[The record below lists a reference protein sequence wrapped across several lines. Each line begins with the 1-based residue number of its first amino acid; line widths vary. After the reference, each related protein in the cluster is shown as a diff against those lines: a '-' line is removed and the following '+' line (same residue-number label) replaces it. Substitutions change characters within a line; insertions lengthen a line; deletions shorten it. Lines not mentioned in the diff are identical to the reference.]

1 MKTSRL
7 RTILTLS
14 SFIVVLLASII
25 LGCTEQSG
33 VLPPSEIPRLT
44 ISIEE
49 HLNKIFLWIR
59 PTLGDFI
66 IYRNISVYMN
76 ESLAARVE
84 NSPSLLYVMNLSD
97 AKYNVSIVVNYYDP
111 KNDVLRVYEKTIVFE
126 IINNKIYVNGVYH
139 GTSYD
144 VTLEETEVIEN
155 VHERD

>member
-1 MKTSRL
+1 
-7 RTILTLS
+7 
-14 SFIVVLLASII
+14 
-25 LGCTEQSG
+25 
-33 VLPPSEIPRLT
+33 
-44 ISIEE
+44 
-49 HLNKIFLWIR
+49 
-59 PTLGDFI
+59 GDFI
-66 IYRNISVYMN
+66 VYRNISVYMN